1 MHAQICEFP
10 SKTLYA
16 SKLKSHDS
24 VSSHLLSDLPNTRSF
39 TESADEEAIK
49 EVLASPVVFFDTAGC
64 EYYERLDGD
73 GDESSRCNQ
82 NEASVVK
89 RWTEKLVRFCGG
101 ASLVCRMTHLRPGR
115 LRRVCILPR

>member
-73 GDESSRCNQ
+73 GDESSRSNQ

-101 ASLVCRMTHLRPGR
+101 LALSV
-115 LRRVCILPR
+115 V